1 MSPLSPSADVS
12 DVVSPHNV
20 DSVIHDTDLCSEQRC
35 YLYGNAKISSL
46 NTASYADQ
54 PTTTA
59 TIRVECTTFRGEE
72 RGATV
77 TVRRR
82 GTMMQPTVANT
93 PVSLPSANFSLPE
106 PLFPAE
112 FHVHNR

>member
-35 YLYGNAKISSL
+35 YLDGNAKISSL
-46 NTASYADQ
+46 NTASHAYQ

-77 TVRRR
+77 TEGRR
-82 GTMMQPTVANT
+82 GTVMRPTVANA
-93 PVSLPSANFSLPE
+93 PVSLTYANFSLPE
-106 PLFPAE
+106 PLFSAE
-112 FHVHNR
+112 FHAHYR